1 MKSAFFIETTRGSL
15 PFSWGMAALSKFC
28 TEHNMGLQ
36 DFAKMENSITPTLLI
51 SMLWHGFQDG
61 HRKERKPFEVHP
73 DDIAD
78 MLDDDAEMLQRC
90 MEIISKSMPGN
101 SDAGNVPTPGKKKKS

>member
-1 MKSAFFIETTRGSL
+1 M
-15 PFSWGMAALSKFC
+15 
-28 TEHNMGLQ
+28 
-36 DFAKMENSITPTLLI
+36 
-51 SMLWHGFQDG
+51 
-61 HRKERKPFEVHP
+61 HP

-101 SDAGNVPTPGKKKKS
+101 SDTGNVPTPGRKKKP